1 MAVFIV
7 AVLVL
12 VIAVVIAIRLYMRR
26 AAELRRA
33 HDARLAAMA
42 HAALAAAKKKQAA
55 AAAAAAKQAA
65 EAAAVEAPPAVLAT
79 RDERECP
86 FCAEPILKKAR
97 VCKHCGRDVEPLVNS
112 PS

>member
-1 MAVFIV
+1 MTVFIAAVV
-7 AVLVL
+7 AIA
-12 VIAVVIAIRLYMRR
+12 IAVVFAIRIYMRR
-26 AAELRRA
+26 SAALRRA
-33 HDARLAAMA
+33 HDARLATMA

-65 EAAAVEAPPAVLAT
+65 EATAEAAPAAVPP
-79 RDERECP
+79 REERECP

-97 VCKHCGRDVEPLVNS
+97 VCKHCGRDVEPLNS